1 MCIPVTGQIQT
12 QRVQCVLNE
21 EKSSALHSNISSRL
35 VDVDRI
41 VMIVNR
47 TFIA

>member
-12 QRVQCVLNE
+12 QRVQRVLNE
-21 EKSSALHSNISSRL
+21 EKSTALQSNISSRL

-47 TFIA
+47 TFVA